1 MHVKHLLLPSAKT
14 AVLVPAAV
22 SYAQYVR
29 YAAIGVGII
38 CVLVGAAD
46 VSARLARAAFGD
58 RAALVAFAPAVT
70 LPAGGQVLNA
80 GTAVGTSTPGVLLPA
95 RLRIPSLGV
104 NAAVEPVGKK
114 ADGSMGTP
122 KDFDDVSW
130 YSPGAKPGEAGSAV
144 FAGHVNNGLLK
155 SGVFEH
161 LSLIQKGDY
170 VLVDDASGRSKIYKV
185 YSVETYEPNAPTDAL
200 FATTGQEQ
208 LVLITCDGAWVPKAK
223 TFDKRLVVVA
233 RPAF

>member
-46 VSARLARAAFGD
+46 VSARLARAA
-58 RAALVAFAPAVT
+58 L
-70 LPAGGQVLNA
+70 GGGEGLNA
-80 GTAVGTSTPGVLLPA
+80 AAAGTSTPGVLLPA

-122 KDFDDVSW
+122 
-130 YSPGAKPGEAGSAV
+130 
-144 FAGHVNNGLLK
+144 
-155 SGVFEH
+155 
-161 LSLIQKGDY
+161 
-170 VLVDDASGRSKIYKV
+170 
-185 YSVETYEPNAPTDAL
+185 
-200 FATTGQEQ
+200 
-208 LVLITCDGAWVPKAK
+208 
-223 TFDKRLVVVA
+223 
-233 RPAF
+233 

>member
-46 VSARLARAAFGD
+46 VSARLARAAFGE
-58 RAALVAFAPAVT
+58 RAPLVAFAPAVT
-70 LPAGGQVLNA
+70 LDSGSA
-80 GTAVGTSTPGVLLPA
+80 AVGTSTPAVLLPA
-95 RLRIPSLGV
+95 RLRIPSLSV

-122 KDFDDVSW
+122 KDFDDISW

-170 VLVDDASGRSKIYKV
+170 VLVDDASGRSKIYRV

>member
-14 AVLVPAAV
+14 AVLVPAAL
-22 SYAQYVR
+22 SYAHYVR
-29 YAAIGVGII
+29 YAAVGGGFI
-38 CVLVGAAD
+38 CVPVGAAD
-46 VSARLARAAFGD
+46 VSARLARAAFGE

-70 LPAGGQVLNA
+70 LPAGGQGLNA
-80 GTAVGTSTPGVLLPA
+80 GAVGISTPGVLLPA
-95 RLRIPSLGV
+95 RLRIPSLSV

-122 KDFDDVSW
+122 KDFDDISW

-155 SGVFEH
+155 SGVFER
-161 LSLIQKGDY
+161 LSPIQKGDY
-170 VLVDDASGRSKIYKV
+170 VLVDDASGRSKIYRV

-223 TFDKRLVVVA
+223 TFDKRLVIVA
-233 RPAF
+233 RPVF

>member
-46 VSARLARAAFGD
+46 VSARLARAAFGE
-58 RAALVAFAPAVT
+58 RAPLVAFAPAVT
-70 LPAGGQVLNA
+70 LDSGSA
-80 GTAVGTSTPGVLLPA
+80 AVGTSTPGVLLPA
-95 RLRIPSLGV
+95 RLRIPSLSV

-122 KDFDDVSW
+122 KDFDDISW

>member
-46 VSARLARAAFGD
+46 VSARLARAAFGE
-58 RAALVAFAPAVT
+58 RAPLVAFAPAVT
-70 LPAGGQVLNA
+70 LSAGGQGLNA
-80 GTAVGTSTPGVLLPA
+80 AAAGTSTPGALLPA

-104 NAAVEPVGKK
+104 NAAEEPVGKK

-122 KDFDDVSW
+122 KDFDDMSW

-144 FAGHVNNGLLK
+144 FAGHVNNGLLQ
-155 SGVFEH
+155 SGVLEP

-170 VLVDDASGRSKIYKV
+170 VLGEDASG
-185 YSVETYEPNAPTDAL
+185 
-200 FATTGQEQ
+200 
-208 LVLITCDGAWVPKAK
+208 
-223 TFDKRLVVVA
+223 
-233 RPAF
+233 